1 MTETVRVSKK
11 YQVVIPKQAR
21 DALKIDRGDELIV
34 SIRAGQVIM
43 KPKPKSYTGYMRGLH
58 KNLWKDVDAA
68 KYVEKER
75 EAWTQQDR

>member
-21 DALKIDRGDELIV
+21 DSLKIDQGDELVV
-34 SIRAGQVIM
+34 SIREGQVIM
-43 KPKPKSYTGYMRGLH
+43 KPKPKSYTKHMRGLH
-58 KNLWKDVDAA
+58 KNLWKDIDTT

-75 EAWTQQDR
+75 EAWT